1 MRLLPFTL
9 LDLLGLRRM
18 APISRLLRFDEK
30 RFAGRVPPESQFLT
44 SFETDYPVFRK
55 ENLIPPET
63 CDRIVANL
71 RAKGPLGLAGMSVP
85 DGSRNKAL
93 HDKKSRH
100 TEFLVPD
107 LEDLKTYVSAFESIR
122 REIESFF
129 KVRLGK
135 SDGMQALGYPPGGRY
150 ELHAD
155 NCAPVHDARG
165 RETGWTC
172 NMPHR
177 VISTVFFLTAT
188 VPSPKEI
195 NECSGGELT
204 FAFLLDRRN
213 KPFTITPD
221 KGLFVAFPS
230 TPYFAHRVHPVK
242 EGYRVTLVDWY
253 AGKMLQPAG

>member
-1 MRLLPFTL
+1 MHWL

-18 APISRLLRFDEK
+18 TPISRLLRYDAK
-30 RFAGRVPPESQFLT
+30 HFAGRVPPESQFLN
-44 SFETDYPVFRK
+44 SFETDYPVFMK
-55 ENLIPPET
+55 EGLIPPEA

-71 RAKGPLGLAGMSVP
+71 RAAGPLGFAPMSVP
-85 DGSRNKAL
+85 EGEKNKAL

-100 TEFLVPD
+100 TEFLVPNLD
-107 LEDLKTYVSAFESIR
+107 DLKTYVGAFESVR
-122 REIESFF
+122 RDIEAFF

-155 NCAPVHDARG
+155 NCAPVRDARG
-165 RETGWTC
+165 RETGWNC

-177 VISTVFFLTAT
+177 VISTVLFLTPT
-188 VPSPKEI
+188 VPHSKGP

-213 KPFTITPD
+213 KPFTITPA

-253 AGKMLQPAG
+253 GGETLH

>member
-1 MRLLPFTL
+1 
-9 LDLLGLRRM
+9 M
-18 APISRLLRFDEK
+18 APISRLLRYDAK
-30 RFAGRVPPESQFLT
+30 YFAGRVPPESQFLT
-44 SFETDYPVFRK
+44 SFDSDYPVYIK
-55 ENLIPPET
+55 EGLIPPEA

-71 RAKGPLGLAGMSVP
+71 RAAGPLGLAPMSVP
-85 DGSRNKAL
+85 DGAENTAL
-93 HDKKSRH
+93 HDRSSRH
-100 TEFLVPD
+100 TEFLVPTP
-107 LEDLKTYVSAFESIR
+107 EDLKTYVGAFESIR
-122 REIESFF
+122 RDIEGFF
-129 KVRLGK
+129 KVKLGK

-155 NCAPVHDARG
+155 NCAPVFDARG

-177 VISTVFFLTAT
+177 VISTVLFLTPT
-188 VPSPKEI
+188 VPRPHEL

-213 KPFTITPD
+213 RPFTITPK
-221 KGLFVAFPS
+221 KGLIVAFPS

-253 AGKMLQPAG
+253 GGKVF